1 MGELESIKTSLI
13 TRAMKKYDRIFP
25 VKGKKI
31 EECFSRERD
40 LVLFWYN
47 TEDNSTHIE
56 METLEQEEGTAWS
69 L

>member
-1 MGELESIKTSLI
+1 MSGELEFIKTSLI
-13 TRAMKKYDRIFP
+13 SRAMEKYNRIFP

-47 TEDNSTHIE
+47 TEDKSTHIE
-56 METLEQEEGTAWS
+56 VGTLEQEEGTA
-69 L
+69 